1 MAKVSYQIEKKKKKS
16 NQIEANMLII
26 SSTSDYLDY
35 INVNFF
41 FQEKVKQTVFYSFET
56 SIFLAYLVIEFIII
70 IIFFVEDYLVIEVE

>member
-1 MAKVSYQIEKKKKKS
+1 MAKVSYQIERKKK

-35 INVNFF
+35 INVNFC

-56 SIFLAYLVIEFIII
+56 SIFLAYLVIEFIL
-70 IIFFVEDYLVIEVE
+70 FL